1 MKELTSSHTMLELK
15 GNICIICPNSPVLE
29 MKKLRPRGHRADCR
43 RLAHHQGS
51 ASILRAAAHHGA
63 TPGMPFSRGKA
74 LPGSLG
80 SEVSSLE
87 ALFKRKSILI
97 WKYNQTQ
104 DSANMLL
111 QLLRESWK
119 GPVHM
124 NGAPLALPFISLNTS
139 LIVFKLVS
147 EWQRK

>member
-51 ASILRAAAHHGA
+51 ASILRAPAHHGA
-63 TPGMPFSRGKA
+63 TPGMPFSRGKG

-87 ALFKRKSILI
+87 VLFKRKSILI

-139 LIVFKLVS
+139 LILFKLVS

>member
-51 ASILRAAAHHGA
+51 ASILRAPAHHGA

-139 LIVFKLVS
+139 LILFKLVS